1 MFRLIPRVIDV
12 SVIIVNYNSFK
23 LLKACLESIIHHSQ
37 GFEFE
42 IIVVDNNST
51 DGDVEEII
59 NEFENIKL
67 IRNEKNEGFAKANN
81 EGAAISKGKYLLF
94 LNNDTIFVENTLQ
107 ILLQYLREQNDRI
120 LIAPKLLNKD
130 GSVQHSV
137 YSFQT
142 LWLSFTTYFFLYSI
156 FPRSKYFNRY
166 YLMNRGINE
175 ITEVE
180 TVTGAFMLFNRED
193 VLELGGFGED
203 YFFYGEDNDLCKR
216 FRDSGGKIIYYPETK
231 IIHLKGGTSKTD
243 WFHEKHHTLAVLN
256 LFKKHYPFSKRVL
269 ARLFFF
275 TGNILRGILLLITSL
290 LTFKVQYFQEA
301 MLKFKTLLLIIRLTK

>member
-1 MFRLIPRVIDV
+1 MDISI
-12 SVIIVNYNSFK
+12 IIVNYNSFN
-23 LLKACLESIIHHSQ
+23 LLENCINSIQKFTSNINY
-37 GFEFE
+37 E
-42 IIVVDNNST
+42 IIVVDNNSA
-51 DGDVEEII
+51 DGDIGTVTRKFKKVII
-59 NEFENIKL
+59 IKNS
-67 IRNEKNEGFAKANN
+67 RNEGFAKANN
-81 EGAAISKGKYLLF
+81 KGAKKAKGNYLLF
-94 LNNDTIFVENTLQ
+94 LNNDTLFIENTLQ
-107 ILLQYLREQNDRI
+107 ILLQYISEQKDRI

-142 LWLSFTTYFFLYSI
+142 LWLSFTTYSFLYSI

-180 TVTGAFMLFNRED
+180 TVTGAFMLFNRD
-193 VLELGGFGED
+193 DFMKLGGFDED

-243 WFHEKHHTLAVLN
+243 WFHEMHHTQSVLN
-256 LFKKHYPFSKRVL
+256 LFNKHYSILKRIL
-269 ARLFFF
+269 AHILFFI
-275 TGNILRGILLLITSL
+275 GNLTRGVLLLITSL
-290 LTFKVQYFQEA
+290 ITFKTRYVRA
-301 MLKFKTLLLIIRLTK
+301 ALLKFRSLLLITKLVK

>member
-1 MFRLIPRVIDV
+1 MPSVIDV
-12 SVIIVNYNSFK
+12 SIIIVNYNSFK

-59 NEFENIKL
+59 NKFENTKL

-81 EGAAISKGKYLLF
+81 KGAAICKGKYLLF

-107 ILLQYLREQNDRI
+107 ILLQYLREQKDRI

-130 GSVQHSV
+130 GSIQHSV
-137 YSFQT
+137 YRFQT

-166 YLMNRGINE
+166 SLMNRGINE

-180 TVTGAFMLFNRED
+180 TITGAFMLFYRED
-193 VLELGGFGED
+193 ILALKGFDED

-243 WFHEKHHTLAVLN
+243 WFHEKYHTLSVLN
-256 LFKKHYPFSKRVL
+256 LFKKHYSFPKRVL
-269 ARLFFF
+269 AHILFF
-275 TGNILRGILLLITSL
+275 TGNLLRGILLLIASL
-290 LTFKVQYFQEA
+290 IKFNTRYFHEA
-301 MLKFKTLLLIIRLTK
+301 LLKFRTLLLITKLAK

>member
-1 MFRLIPRVIDV
+1 
-12 SVIIVNYNSFK
+12 Y
-23 LLKACLESIIHHSQ
+23 
-37 GFEFE
+37 E

-51 DGDVEEII
+51 DGDVETITSHFNNII
-59 NEFENIKL
+59 LIKNET
-67 IRNEKNEGFAKANN
+67 NEGFSKANN
-81 EGAAISKGKYLLF
+81 KGAAICEGKYLLF
-94 LNNDTIFVENTLQ
+94 LNNDIIFVENTLQ
-107 ILLQYLREQNDRI
+107 ILLQYLSEQKDRI

-142 LWLSFTTYFFLYSI
+142 LWLSFTTYSFLYSI

-193 VLELGGFGED
+193 FLELDGFDED

-243 WFHEKHHTLAVLN
+243 WFHEKYRTLSVLN
-256 LFKKHYPFSKRVL
+256 LFKKHYSFPKRVL
-269 ARLFFF
+269 AHILFFA
-275 TGNILRGILLLITSL
+275 GNLVRGILLLIASL
-290 LTFKVQYFQEA
+290 ITFKTRYFRETL
-301 MLKFKTLLLIIRLTK
+301 LKFRTLLLITKLAK

>member
-1 MFRLIPRVIDV
+1 MDV
-12 SVIIVNYNSFK
+12 SIIIVNYNSFK

-37 GFEFE
+37 GFELE

-81 EGAAISKGKYLLF
+81 KGAAISKGEYLLF

-107 ILLQYLREQNDRI
+107 ILLQYLREQKDRI
-120 LIAPKLLNKD
+120 LIASQLLNED

-142 LWLSFTTYFFLYSI
+142 LWLSFTAYFFLYSI

-166 YLMNRGINE
+166 YLMNRGIDR

-180 TVTGAFMLFNRED
+180 IVTGAFMLFNRKD
-193 VLELGGFGED
+193 ILELKGFDED

-216 FRDSGGKIIYYPETK
+216 FRDSGGKIIYYPKTK

-243 WFHEKHHTLAVLN
+243 WFHERYRTLSVLN
-256 LFKKHYPFSKRVL
+256 LFKKHYPFPKRVL
-269 ARLFFF
+269 AHIFFF
-275 TGNILRGILLLITSL
+275 TGNLVRGILLLIAL
-290 LTFKVQYFQEA
+290 LITFKAQYFWEA
-301 MLKFKTLLLIIRLTK
+301 LLKFRTLLLITKLAK

>member
-1 MFRLIPRVIDV
+1 MIKV
-12 SVIIVNYNSFK
+12 SVVIVNYNSFD
-23 LLKACLESIIHHSQ
+23 LLNQCIDSLIKFTKDVSY
-37 GFEFE
+37 E

-51 DGDVEEII
+51 DGDVETITSRFKNII
-59 NEFENIKL
+59 LIKNET
-67 IRNEKNEGFAKANN
+67 NEGFAKANN
-81 EGAAISKGKYLLF
+81 KGAAICKGKYLLF
-94 LNNDTIFVENTLQ
+94 LNNDIIFVENTLQ
-107 ILLQYLREQNDRI
+107 ILLQYLREQKDRI

-166 YLMNRGINE
+166 FLMNRGINE

-180 TVTGAFMLFNRED
+180 TVTGAFMLFYRED
-193 VLELGGFGED
+193 ILALKGFDED

-216 FRDSGGKIIYYPETK
+216 FRDSGGEIIYYPETK

-243 WFHEKHHTLAVLN
+243 WFHEKHRTLSVLN
-256 LFKKHYPFSKRVL
+256 LFKKHYSFPKRVL
-269 ARLFFF
+269 AHILFF
-275 TGNILRGILLLITSL
+275 TGNLLRGILLLIASL
-290 LTFKVQYFQEA
+290 IKFNTRYFREA
-301 MLKFKTLLLIIRLTK
+301 LLKFRTLLLITKLAKQVI

>member
-1 MFRLIPRVIDV
+1 MDV
-12 SVIIVNYNSFK
+12 SIIIVNYNSFK
-23 LLKACLESIIHHSQ
+23 LLQDCLESLFKHCI
-37 GFEFE
+37 GFDFE
-42 IIVVDNNST
+42 IIVIDNNST
-51 DGDVEEII
+51 EGNIEDIL
-59 NEFENIKL
+59 NEFKDVTL
-67 IRNEKNEGFAKANN
+67 LKNNVNKGF
-81 EGAAISKGKYLLF
+81 GAASNQGLKIAKGKYILF

-142 LWLSFTTYFFLYSI
+142 LWLSFTTYFFLYRM
-156 FPRSKYFNRY
+156 FLRSKYFNRY

-180 TVTGAFMLFNRED
+180 MVIGAFMLFNRDD
-193 VLELGGFGED
+193 VLELGGFDED

-231 IIHLKGGTSKTD
+231 IIHLKGGTSKTG
-243 WFHEKHHTLAVLN
+243 WFHEKYHTLAVLN
-256 LFKKHYPFSKRVL
+256 LFKKHYPFYKRIL

>member
-1 MFRLIPRVIDV
+1 MPNSIDI
-12 SVIIVNYNSFK
+12 SIIIVNYNSFK
-23 LLKACLESIIHHSQ
+23 LLQNCLTSLV
-37 GFEFE
+37 EFTNDIKYE

-51 DGDVEEII
+51 DGDIETITSQFNNII
-59 NEFENIKL
+59 LIKNET
-67 IRNEKNEGFAKANN
+67 NEGFAKANN
-81 EGAAISKGKYLLF
+81 KGAKIAKGNYLLF

-107 ILLQYLREQNDRI
+107 ILLQYLSTQKDRI
-120 LIAPKLLNKD
+120 LIAPNLLNKD

-142 LWLSFTTYFFLYSI
+142 LWLSFTTYSFLYSI

-193 VLELGGFGED
+193 FLKLDGFDED

-216 FRDSGGKIIYYPETK
+216 FRDAGGKIIYYPETK
-231 IIHLKGGTSKTD
+231 IIHLKGGTSKAD
-243 WFHEKHHTLAVLN
+243 WFHEKNRTLSVLN
-256 LFKKHYPFSKRVL
+256 LFKKHYSFLKRVL
-269 ARLFFF
+269 AHILFFA
-275 TGNILRGILLLITSL
+275 GNLVRGILLLIASL
-290 LTFKVQYFQEA
+290 ITFKTRYFRETL
-301 MLKFKTLLLIIRLTK
+301 LKFRTLLLITKLAK

>member
-1 MFRLIPRVIDV
+1 MDV
-12 SVIIVNYNSFK
+12 SIIIVTYNSFS
-23 LLKACLESIIHHSQ
+23 LLHNCIESIIHHSHDI
-37 GFEFE
+37 EYE
-42 IIVVDNNST
+42 IIVVDNNSS
-51 DGDVEEII
+51 DGDVETITSR
-59 NEFENIKL
+59 FENIKL

-81 EGAAISKGKYLLF
+81 KGAAIGKGKYLLF

-107 ILLQYLREQNDRI
+107 ILLQYLREQKDRI

-193 VLELGGFGED
+193 VLELDGFDED

-216 FRDSGGKIIYYPETK
+216 FRDSGGKIIYYPKTK

-243 WFHEKHHTLAVLN
+243 WFHEKHHTLSVLN
-256 LFKKHYPFSKRVL
+256 LFKKHYPFPKRVL
-269 ARLFFF
+269 AHILFFA
-275 TGNILRGILLLITSL
+275 GNLVRGILLLFASL
-290 LTFKVQYFQEA
+290 ITFKTRYFREA
-301 MLKFKTLLLIIRLTK
+301 MLKFRTLLLITKLAK

>member
-1 MFRLIPRVIDV
+1 MDV
-12 SVIIVNYNSFK
+12 SIIIVNYNSFK

-37 GFEFE
+37 DFEYE
-42 IIVVDNNST
+42 IIVVDNKST
-51 DGDVEEII
+51 DGDVKTITSQFNNII
-59 NEFENIKL
+59 LIKNET
-67 IRNEKNEGFAKANN
+67 NEGFAKANN
-81 EGAAISKGKYLLF
+81 KGAKKAKGNYLLF
-94 LNNDTIFVENTLQ
+94 LNNDTLFVENTLQ
-107 ILLQYLREQNDRI
+107 ILLQYLREQKDRI

-142 LWLSFTTYFFLYSI
+142 LWLSFTTYSFLYSI
-156 FPRSKYFNRY
+156 FPISKYFNRY
-166 YLMNRGINE
+166 CLMNRGINE

-193 VLELGGFGED
+193 VLELGGFDED

-243 WFHEKHHTLAVLN
+243 WFHEKHHTLSVLN
-256 LFKKHYPFSKRVL
+256 LFKKHYSFPKRVL
-269 ARLFFF
+269 AHILFF
-275 TGNILRGILLLITSL
+275 TGNILRGILLLIASL

-301 MLKFKTLLLIIRLTK
+301 MLKFKTLQLIIILTK